1 MIAPGGSFIDPPPCP
16 SLRGGR
22 GEPMLVC
29 FRALIDPSA
38 RMEGSFPGVLTP
50 TVASILRDRGV
61 ITERQLQEAIQHQVL
76 YGGRLGTSLYEL
88 GFITEERLREAL
100 ARAHGVPAADLREVQ
115 AEALELLPKKLAA
128 RHKVFPCQVRGK
140 TMFLGM
146 GNPAD
151 HSSAAAGG
159 YSLGYIVGP
168 IVLPEFRM

>member
-50 TVASILRDRGV
+50 ILARILRDRGV

-88 GFITEERLREAL
+88 GFITEERLREGL
-100 ARAHGVPAADLREVQ
+100 ARAHGGPAAVVGAGQGGGRGLR
-115 AEALELLPKKLAA
+115 PKHLAA
-128 RHKVFPCQVRGK
+128 R
-140 TMFLGM
+140 
-146 GNPAD
+146 
-151 HSSAAAGG
+151 
-159 YSLGYIVGP
+159 
-168 IVLPEFRM
+168 